1 MHNCLFIFE
10 RIKSTFFFLLS
21 FVKCELNK
29 HLTKNTKVIEQKDC
43 NIAFLF
49 FNIRPLFKIAK
60 NIKLYNDKIKR
71 NKINIIIHGDID
83 FSFNP

>member
-1 MHNCLFIFE
+1 MW
-10 RIKSTFFFLLS
+10 IKQTF
-21 FVKCELNK
+21 NK
-29 HLTKNTKVIEQKDC
+29 EHQVIEQKDC